1 MLDALHV
8 VLISIIFFLILYLV
22 YISSLENDIKLRNVY
37 IKKKFENNFDSDN
50 DNDLP
55 FVNKPIVVYKM
66 EYRNR
71 NLTL

>member
-1 MLDALHV
+1 MLDALHII
-8 VLISIIFFLILYLV
+8 LISIIFFLILYVVYLV
-22 YISSLENDIKLRNVY
+22 NLEKLTHV
-37 IKKKFENNFDSDN
+37 NNKDKTEINSDSDN

-55 FVNKPIVVYKM
+55 FVNKPIVAYKM